1 MVRRQG
7 EEKDPF
13 DDIDLAVDTT
23 EISCL
28 IYKLIVVQ
36 YLNIWLVM
44 MIFQF
49 VRNLIMN
56 IVKKN
61 FYHHLHPSSEP
72 VSADSG
78 NEDDYDVEEL
88 PVFKVRNMSEAIL
101 NLEDVSKFLDSR
113 GHCKEATVIASAL
126 DMITGL
132 HSQTKMRQSSI
143 DEFMTTI

>member
-1 MVRRQG
+1 MNIG
-7 EEKDPF
+7 EEEF
-13 DDIDLAVDTT
+13 LSSLT
-23 EISCL
+23 S
-28 IYKLIVVQ
+28 
-36 YLNIWLVM
+36 
-44 MIFQF
+44 
-49 VRNLIMN
+49 
-56 IVKKN
+56 
-61 FYHHLHPSSEP
+61 SSEP

-101 NLEDVSKFLDSR
+101 NLEDVSRFLDSR